1 MLRTTVDD
9 MNDSEFCAQASRYY
23 DQLKIV
29 IDLKDFESSTQG
41 SRCYKEIRVRGVN
54 E

>member
-23 DQLKIV
+23 DQLKIM

-41 SRCYKEIRVRGVN
+41 SRCYEEIRVGSLN